1 MSRSVSFPLSVLFQ
15 SSTLTFFL
23 HYYRELLLS
32 FSVFPISSF
41 LPFVISLRL
50 PRLHH
55 CPQPSFSVLTL
66 LAQQVMKEL
75 KKPGVLTKGA
85 RAISA
90 IKGIEVDLKSIDI
103 YTYPS
108 IIEKELNLPCSA
120 LGGANI
126 ALEVANEEFCET
138 T

>member
-1 MSRSVSFPLSVLFQ
+1 MLTIIFGQVE
-15 SSTLTFFL
+15 TLT
-23 HYYRELLLS
+23 S
-32 FSVFPISSF
+32 NPPV
-41 LPFVISLRL
+41 
-50 PRLHH
+50 
-55 CPQPSFSVLTL
+55 
-66 LAQQVMKEL
+66 AQVMKEL
-75 KKPGVLTKGA
+75 KKPGVLRKGA

-108 IIEKELNLPCSA
+108 IIEKELALPCSA